1 MGTIQRTR
9 LEVITAGVAVAEAG
23 EVPWSAGEVG
33 LAASDRSPEDAMGSV
48 LSPSGQSPVSRVRC
62 ASSTPTVSAD
72 NVRQRGAEEV
82 PVGDLT

>member
-9 LEVITAGVAVAEAG
+9 LEVITGGVAGDEAG
-23 EVPWSAGEVG
+23 EEPWSAGEVG
-33 LAASDRSPEDAMGSV
+33 VVASARSPEDATGSV
-48 LSPSGQSPVSRVRC
+48 PNPSGQPPVSRVRC
-62 ASSTPTVSAD
+62 ANSTPTVSAD